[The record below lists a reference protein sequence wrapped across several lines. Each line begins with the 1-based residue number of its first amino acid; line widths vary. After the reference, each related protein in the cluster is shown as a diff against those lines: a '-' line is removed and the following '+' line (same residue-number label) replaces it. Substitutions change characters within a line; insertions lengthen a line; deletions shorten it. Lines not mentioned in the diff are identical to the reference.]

1 MISEIAFAAVLMV
14 GTGLLLHSFLRVLDV
29 DLGFQPAR
37 SASMRM
43 DPSTSMDTQE
53 KANAYLNNALQ
64 RVRDIPGVEAAGIT
78 DSLPLGRNRTWG
90 VAAKGVVYTRDNYPS
105 AFVHI
110 ASDGYLKAMG
120 ILLKEGREFDQRDTP
135 KSEKVILIN
144 ETLARNLWPGQDAI
158 GRLIVG
164 QKEDIH
170 VVGVV
175 RDVHHLGLEQAG
187 GAEMYY
193 PMSQTQDYGSMHL
206 VVRSRLSL
214 PELNANVRAALLQ
227 VDAGLPREQFAP
239 LQDLVDHSVS
249 PRRFIVCLLSGF
261 ACFAL
266 LLASLGIYA
275 VISYS
280 VGQRTQELGVRMALG
295 ASPGLL
301 QRGIL
306 LQTCGLAAI
315 GLLIGTIA
323 SALIT
328 SGLQG
333 LLFGVTATDP
343 AAFVGMLVVLTGV
356 AVLAGFLPARRASRI
371 NPTVALRAD

>member
-1 MISEIAFAAVLMV
+1 MRQFSPWREHIQELAKRPNVYCKFSGLATEADHHSWTEDQLRPYIDRVFEAFGAR
-14 GTGLLLHSFLRVLDV
+14 RVMF
-29 DLGFQPAR
+29 G
-37 SASMRM
+37 
-43 DPSTSMDTQE
+43 
-53 KANAYLNNALQ
+53 
-64 RVRDIPGVEAAGIT
+64 
-78 DSLPLGRNRTWG
+78 
-90 VAAKGVVYTRDNYPS
+90 
-105 AFVHI
+105 
-110 ASDGYLKAMG
+110 SD
-120 ILLKEGREFDQRDTP
+120 
-135 KSEKVILIN
+135 
-144 ETLARNLWPGQDAI
+144 WPGQDAI

-164 QKEDIH
+164 QKEVIH

-187 GAEMYY
+187 GPEVYY